1 MRIQKNFNDLTERYA
16 TDNQSYKHLEAF
28 QSHDFSTI
36 VNAFST
42 LEFVLCNLTECIFVD
57 GIVFDFLFSEL

>member
-1 MRIQKNFNDLTERYA
+1 MRIQKNFNDFTERYA

-42 LEFVLCNLTECIFVD
+42 LDNVQN
-57 GIVFDFLFSEL
+57 